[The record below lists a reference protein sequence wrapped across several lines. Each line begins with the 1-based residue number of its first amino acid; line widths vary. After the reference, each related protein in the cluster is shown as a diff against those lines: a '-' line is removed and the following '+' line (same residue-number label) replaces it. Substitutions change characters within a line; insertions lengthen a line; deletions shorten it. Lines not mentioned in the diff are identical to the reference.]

1 MGGTYQ
7 RDVGLLRFASPSTL
21 AVLGGA
27 VLSLCGVLLLCACS
41 TLAAILPLKVLPV
54 LGWVALALGVVACA
68 AGIVAHVVSSDAAQ
82 IAAQVRR
89 GLCDP
94 RIGNPLH
101 LKEGERLPRVKCVD
115 LGHGRYSVT
124 VACAASTVEDIAA
137 ASSAISTALN
147 RRYERYAVVNIDPD
161 VAFNHVTFTIEDV
174 AVDKSL
180 TITDVEALRPTSPTK
195 LVVDKV
201 TSIDLTTSG
210 HVLTVAKTRS
220 GKTTGVISLLLQ
232 VLMAGPDAYGSQV
245 LIIDPKKAEL
255 SRLPHTVSLDEDGEA
270 RGLLAAIKSYAGS
283 ITERQVVLNDLSEK
297 TGDAVKWW
305 DAGMKSSWLFL
316 DEYVAL
322 RAILPAKASKED
334 PDYCLATLDAILKK
348 CVTMG
353 ASAGCYTCIS
363 IAEASVQEGGLPSM
377 LRSAM
382 STRILFRPTIAEAR
396 LLWPSEKLEA
406 MSTGRVYGP
415 GDAWFSSTD
424 GEHDNVSYVH
434 FPRME
439 FPVYRELGRLLEAY
453 YGDTQESTPTAPA
466 DAEQ

>member
-1 MGGTYQ
+1 MGSTYQ
-7 RDVGLLRFASPSTL
+7 RDVGPLRFASPSTL
-21 AVLGGA
+21 AVLGGVA
-27 VLSLCGVLLLCACS
+27 LSLWGVLLLCACS
-41 TLAAILPLKVLPV
+41 ALAAVLPLKVLPV
-54 LGWVALALGVVACA
+54 LGWVALALGVAACA

-94 RIGNPLH
+94 RMGNPLH
-101 LKEGERLPRVKCVD
+101 LKEGEHLPRVKCAD
-115 LGHGRYSVT
+115 LGHGRYTVT

-147 RRYERYAVVNIDPD
+147 RQYERYAVVNINPD
-161 VAFNHVTFTIEDV
+161 IAFNHVTFTIEDV
-174 AVDKSL
+174 AVDRS
-180 TITDVEALRPTSPTK
+180 ITAADVSALRPTTPTK

-201 TSIDLTTSG
+201 TSIDLRTSG
-210 HVLTVAKTRS
+210 NMVVAAKTRS
-220 GKTTGVISLLLQ
+220 GKTTGVTSLLLQ
-232 VLMAGPDAYGSQV
+232 VLMAGPDAYSSRV
-245 LIIDPKKAEL
+245 LICDPKAAEL
-255 SRLPHTVSLDEDGEA
+255 SRAGAVTLDEDGEA
-270 RGLLAAIKSYAGS
+270 RGILAAMREFADT
-283 ITERQVVLNDLSEK
+283 ITKRQAVLNDCSEK

-334 PDYCLATLDAILKK
+334 PEYCAATFDGLLKRI
-348 CVTMG
+348 VTLG
-353 ASAGCYTCIS
+353 SSAGCFAIIS
-363 IAEASVQEGGLPSM
+363 ISEASVQEGGLPSM

-396 LLWPSEKLEA
+396 LLWPPEKLEA

-439 FPVYRELGRLLEAY
+439 FPVYRELGRLLKAY
-453 YGDTQESTPTAPA
+453 YGDTKESTPTAPA